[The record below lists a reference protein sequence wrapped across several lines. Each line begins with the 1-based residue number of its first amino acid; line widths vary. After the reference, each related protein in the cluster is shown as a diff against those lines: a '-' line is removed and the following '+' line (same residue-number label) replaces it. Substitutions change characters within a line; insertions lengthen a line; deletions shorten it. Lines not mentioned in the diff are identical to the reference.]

1 MVENANRELDNEEK
15 TYCSKVIIRVITGIL
30 IFAVCCTLVNYKEI
44 VSLIALTILI
54 VFISRC
60 IEILRKKR

>member
-15 TYCSKVIIRVITGIL
+15 AHCKKVIIRVITGIL
-30 IFAVCCTLVNYKEI
+30 ILAVCCTLVNYKEI

-60 IEILRKKR
+60 IEILRKIR